1 MARLGS
7 RQGCTLAQQTEA
19 PRPSMETCA
28 LEQSVGQT
36 PVAPLRGIQP
46 RPSACSDNQIAFA
59 PLLMAR
65 LYPGASP
72 ILMGL
77 CCASFHQRREHPTRI
92 GFQNKRHNSSYCGF
106 NCQTVRVLMTKNTE
120 KPDRTCFPIRSS
132 HTTSRP

>member
-19 PRPSMETCA
+19 PRPSMESCA
-28 LEQSVGQT
+28 LEQSV
-36 PVAPLRGIQP
+36 ARGIQP

-77 CCASFHQRREHPTRI
+77 FCASFHERREHPTRI

-106 NCQTVRVLMTKNTE
+106 NCQRVGVLMTKNTE
-120 KPDRTCFPIRSS
+120 KPDRTCFPIRSL